1 MAALHN
7 FNVSDF
13 VRRNAASAL
22 DSQPPR
28 KQRSAGPLG
37 PDLELN
43 AASDSGWCSGACL
56 FQGAGWGSPHKCW
69 SIYPA
74 SPAPPELTKS
84 VGEMLD
90 PRERCLKIGR
100 LRGFL
105 GEVLGLVR
113 WQFKNYWSQI
123 YMSPQFAD
131 FIYLILF
138 WFHFILLWQKN
149 PLSGF
154 S

>member
-1 MAALHN
+1 
-7 FNVSDF
+7 
-13 VRRNAASAL
+13 
-22 DSQPPR
+22 
-28 KQRSAGPLG
+28 
-37 PDLELN
+37 
-43 AASDSGWCSGACL
+43 
-56 FQGAGWGSPHKCW
+56 
-69 SIYPA
+69 
-74 SPAPPELTKS
+74 
-84 VGEMLD
+84 MLD

-138 WFHFILLWQKN
+138 
-149 PLSGF
+149 
-154 S
+154 